1 MIIEILYNDNSS
13 LIQWGLHNCM
23 GALRNHKVKE
33 IEAYGIELEVCMNSF
48 IPFLF
53 IEPIQKV

>member
-1 MIIEILYNDNSS
+1 MIIKILYDGNSI
-13 LIQWGLHNCM
+13 LIQWGLYNCM

-33 IEAYGIELEVCMNSF
+33 IEAYGIELEVCMNSL